1 MNALIAKERYH
12 FHERLFETNTL
23 TLTKAGVASNA
34 DTSSRGSKA
43 IAKRV
48 VDILVEEQQHKINM
62 VEKISGQTLGKQF
75 EMLTMEFLQATF
87 PNLQNLYPGKW
98 SILQLGNNN
107 KLKTSDFE
115 QYEHLAYLSALTAE
129 NAQLAAALGNDY
141 LVAPDVV
148 VYRELFEDDEINQNQ
163 CIVDNDVSKMADI
176 RKVNGGKP
184 LLHASVSAK
193 YTMRSDRAQN
203 SRTEALNLIRNRKG
217 HLPHIVVVTAEP
229 MPNRLASLALGKYA
243 GNKRKLKRD
252 IKKKQKKN
260 LIDESII
267 QESYAKQYLKMVCNC
282 IYKKE
287 KAYKSFHILSE
298 YLENKGV
305 TGIIYPCTRD
315 NTISGKNLVLFR
327 KEDAVPVENSI
338 REIIY

>member
-107 KLKTSDFE
+107 KLNLYVEAPEANK
-115 QYEHLAYLSALTAE
+115 
-129 NAQLAAALGNDY
+129 DY
-141 LVAPDVV
+141 DV
-148 VYRELFEDDEINQNQ
+148 FI
-163 CIVDNDVSKMADI
+163 S
-176 RKVNGGKP
+176 
-184 LLHASVSAK
+184 HASEDKEAVVRPLANALKEKGLNVWYDEFELKIGDSLRRKIDQGLAK
-193 YTMRSDRAQN
+193 
-203 SRTEALNLIRNRKG
+203 SRFG
-217 HLPHIVVVTAEP
+217 IVVIS
-229 MPNRLASLALGKYA
+229 RSF
-243 GNKRKLKRD
+243 
-252 IKKKQKKN
+252 IKKGWTN
-260 LIDESII
+260 YELDG
-267 QESYAKQYLKMVCNC
+267 LMT
-282 IYKKE
+282 
-287 KAYKSFHILSE
+287 KA
-298 YLENKGV
+298 
-305 TGIIYPCTRD
+305 
-315 NTISGKNLVLFR
+315 ISGQ
-327 KEDAVPVENSI
+327 EC
-338 REIIY
+338 